1 MHKKRRGFREKMAF
15 ILAILIVVAIF
26 FISLSAAS
34 WGEDAGDTTLPSEA
48 IISLNVKGE
57 ELCNV
62 LRLIAEK
69 TGLNIVINERVRGKI
84 TLRLEDVELFQA
96 LDALLEGTGCGY
108 KEKDGIILILPQ
120 EELLEER
127 VTEVILLEY
136 SKAEEMAEICQPL
149 LSSSGAMNID
159 PWANALILTDI
170 SENMERLKEVVAKL
184 DIESL
189 KEERFQLKYVGTI
202 EIEEKNTLYEALRN
216 MVKEPESFFIEGLSN
231 SVYVTASP
239 STIKKVE
246 DYLKRADVKPK
257 RIMIKAEFIEVRL
270 DALKD
275 IGINWRWEGAYE
287 GYPLGLTMGHEYE
300 SSTFSTPA
308 TGMGIIFGTAKE
320 ALRGVINMLVTE
332 GKANVLSSPNIVT
345 LDGQEAKI
353 FVGDK
358 YPYITKT
365 YVEEEWKETTQF
377 YEVGATL
384 LVTPYLREGGVIMDL
399 QPQVNEISGAPPS
412 PGAPPIIGVR
422 EAKTQIRVN
431 DGETI
436 IIGGLLRDIEI
447 ETMEGTPF
455 LSRIPFLGLFF
466 SSKKIVKGKTDLL
479 IFVTPYVLPEELEE
493 QDLIEKRKS
502 IKTRITEIYER
513 GLAYEK
519 LGEYEKAKQCF
530 EEAIEKSQTYGF
542 SDTLESVEKQL
553 VNLKTKELKT
563 EEQTKK
569 ETKKQTKTLTLLIMG
584 IIIGCALSQ

>member
-1 MHKKRRGFREKMAF
+1 MYRKRKGFEKKTVF
-15 ILAILIVVAIF
+15 ILVILAVAAIF
-26 FISLSAAS
+26 SISLSAVA
-34 WGEDAGDTTLPSEA
+34 GEENAGDTTLPSGT

-57 ELCNV
+57 ELYNV

-69 TGLNIVINERVRGKI
+69 AGLNIVINERVRGKV
-84 TLRLEDVELFQA
+84 TLRLENVELFQA
-96 LDALLEGTGCGY
+96 LDALLEGTGFGY
-108 KEKDGIILILPQ
+108 KEKDGIILVLPQ
-120 EELLEER
+120 EELLKER
-127 VTEVILLEY
+127 VVEVILLKY
-136 SKAEEMAEICQPL
+136 GKAEEIVDICGHF
-149 LSSSGAMNID
+149 LSPSGTIQID
-159 PWANALILTDI
+159 PRANALILADVP
-170 SENMERLKEVVAKL
+170 ENMERIKEVVAKL
-184 DIESL
+184 DIESPL
-189 KEERFQLKYVGTI
+189 KERRFQLKYVGTI
-202 EIEEKNTLYEALRN
+202 EIEEKNALYETLSR
-216 MVKEPESFFIEGLSN
+216 MVKEPESFFIDSLSN
-231 SVYVTASP
+231 SVYVSASP

-246 DYLKRADVKPK
+246 DYLKREDKAPK
-257 RIMIKAEFIEVRL
+257 RIMIKAEFVEVRL
-270 DALKD
+270 DTLKEL
-275 IGINWRWEGAYE
+275 GINWRWEGAYE
-287 GYPLGLTMGHEYE
+287 GYLLGATVGHKYE
-300 SSTFSTPA
+300 SSIFSTPA
-308 TGMGIIFGTAKE
+308 AGMGIIFGTAEE

-384 LVTPYLREGGVIMDL
+384 LVTPYLREEGIIIDL

-436 IIGGLLRDIEI
+436 IIGGLLRDIET

-466 SSKKIVKGKTDLL
+466 SSKKIVRGKTDLL
-479 IFVTPYVLPEELEE
+479 IFVTPYVLPETLEE

-502 IKTRITEIYER
+502 IKTRITEIYEE
-513 GLAYEK
+513 GLAYQK
-519 LGEYEKAKQCF
+519 LGEYEKAKQYF
-530 EEAIEKSQTYGF
+530 EEAIENSRIYGF

-553 VNLKTKELKT
+553 AALKTKELKT
-563 EEQTKK
+563 EE
-569 ETKKQTKTLTLLIMG
+569 ETKKKTNTLTLVILG

>member
-1 MHKKRRGFREKMAF
+1 MHKKRRGFKKKMVFALT
-15 ILAILIVVAIF
+15 ILAIF
-26 FISLSAAS
+26 FIFLSAAAQ
-34 WGEDAGDTTLPSEA
+34 GEDAGDTILPSEA

-57 ELCNV
+57 ELYNV

-69 TGLNIVINERVRGKI
+69 TGLNIVISEKVRGKI

-96 LDALLEGTGCGY
+96 LDALLEGTGFGY
-108 KEKDGIILILPQ
+108 KEKDGIILVLSQ
-120 EELLEER
+120 EELLKER

-136 SKAEEMAEICQPL
+136 SKAERMVEICQRL
-149 LSSSGAMNID
+149 LSPSGAIQID
-159 PWANALILTDI
+159 SRANALILVDVPESVKRI
-170 SENMERLKEVVAKL
+170 KEIAVKL
-184 DIESL
+184 DIEFL

-202 EIEEKNTLYEALRN
+202 EIEEKNILYEALSK

-231 SVYVTASP
+231 SVYVTASS

-287 GYPLGLTMGHEYE
+287 GYPLGLTVGHEYE
-300 SSTFSTPA
+300 SSTFSTLA
-308 TGMGIIFGTAKE
+308 TGMGIIFGTAEE

-412 PGAPPIIGVR
+412 LGAPPIIGVR

-466 SSKKIVKGKTDLL
+466 RSKKIVKGKTDLL

-502 IKTRITEIYER
+502 IKTRITEIYEK
-513 GLAYEK
+513 GLAYQK
-519 LGEYEKAKQCF
+519 LGEYEKAKEYF

-542 SDTLESVEKQL
+542 SDTLELIEKQL
-553 VNLKTKELKT
+553 ANLKTKELKT
-563 EEQTKK
+563 EEQ
-569 ETKKQTKTLTLLIMG
+569 TKKQTKTLTLLIMG

>member
-1 MHKKRRGFREKMAF
+1 MHRKRRGFERKTVF
-15 ILAILIVVAIF
+15 ILAIAAIF
-26 FISLSAAS
+26 FISLGAVAQ
-34 WGEDAGDTTLPSEA
+34 GEDAGDTSLPSET

-57 ELCNV
+57 ELYNV

-69 TGLNIVINERVRGKI
+69 TSLNIVINEKVRGKI
-84 TLRLEDVELFQA
+84 TLRLENVELFQA
-96 LDALLEGTGCGY
+96 LDALLEGTGFGY
-108 KEKDGIILILPQ
+108 KEKDGIIQILSE

-136 SKAEEMAEICQPL
+136 SKAEEIADICGCF
-149 LSSSGAMNID
+149 LSPSGAMEID
-159 PWANALILTDI
+159 PMANALILADVPESVKRI
-170 SENMERLKEVVAKL
+170 KEVAAKL
-184 DIESL
+184 DIESPL
-189 KEERFQLKYVGTI
+189 KERRFQLKYVGTI
-202 EIEEKNTLYEALRN
+202 EIEEKNILHETLSK
-216 MVKEPESFFIEGLSN
+216 MVKEPESFFMDSLTN
-231 SVYVTASP
+231 SVHLVASP

-246 DYLKRADVKPK
+246 DYLKRADEVPK

-270 DALKD
+270 DALRD
-275 IGINWRWEGAYE
+275 LGINWRWEGAYE
-287 GYPLGLTMGHEYE
+287 GYPLGATVGHEYD
-300 SSTFSTPA
+300 SSVFSTPA

-332 GKANVLSSPNIVT
+332 GKANVLSSPSIVT

-384 LVTPYLREGGVIMDL
+384 LVTPYLREEGVIIDL

-436 IIGGLLRDIEI
+436 IIGGLLRDIET

-466 SSKKIVKGKTDLL
+466 RSKKTIRGKTDLL
-479 IFVTPYVLPEELEE
+479 IFVTPYVLPEKLEE
-493 QDLIEKRKS
+493 GDLIEKRKS
-502 IKTRITEIYER
+502 IKTKITEIYEK
-513 GLAYEK
+513 GLAYQK

-530 EEAIEKSQTYGF
+530 EEAIEKSQIYGF
-542 SDTLESVEKQL
+542 SDTLESVKKQL
-553 VNLKTKELKT
+553 ANLKAKEVKT
-563 EEQTKK
+563 IQ
-569 ETKKQTKTLTLLIMG
+569 ETKKQTKTLTLVILG